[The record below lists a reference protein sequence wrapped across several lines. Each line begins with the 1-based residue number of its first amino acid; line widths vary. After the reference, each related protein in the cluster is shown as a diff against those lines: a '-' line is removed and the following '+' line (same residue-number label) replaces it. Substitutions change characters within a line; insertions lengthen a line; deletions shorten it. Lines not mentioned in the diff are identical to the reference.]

1 MGKLTVKEAEDLVEQ
16 GILSKKAL
24 EEMQSSGLVSSRRH
38 STRRYMKTSDGKW
51 VTPQLYFQGLGK
63 DGNYSK
69 KMAKENNQKK
79 LDWSDPGGHHHESI
93 FTKFDLEICI
103 SWTLYLDYKWFS

>member
-1 MGKLTVKEAEDLVEQ
+1 MGKLTVKEAEELVEQ

-69 KMAKENNQKK
+69 KMAALKDEVTAIFEKYTTVKQKNG
-79 LDWSDPGGHHHESI
+79 SNGS
-93 FTKFDLEICI
+93 
-103 SWTLYLDYKWFS
+103 

>member
-69 KMAKENNQKK
+69 KMTALKDEVTAVFEKYTTTKNNG
-79 LDWSDPGGHHHESI
+79 SNGS
-93 FTKFDLEICI
+93 
-103 SWTLYLDYKWFS
+103 